1 MAIAALALS
10 VDSRSALCALIS
22 RYLLVMASQP
32 RSSARTVHIFNAMF
46 DIARRNFKSPSL
58 LIWSL
63 LFALTCG
70 ATPHQAV
77 LGGLRGEEVN
87 NNRLGA
93 VASENKVCS
102 QIGIDLLKAGGNAAD
117 AVSLASRVLGA
128 MLTRVEARWHSA
140 LCWRHRQGLLRRS
153 LGRYSLTA
161 ARFTS

>member
-1 MAIAALALS
+1 
-10 VDSRSALCALIS
+10 
-22 RYLLVMASQP
+22 
-32 RSSARTVHIFNAMF
+32 MF
-46 DIARRNFKSPSL
+46 DIARRDFKPLSV

-77 LGGLRGEEVN
+77 LGGLRGQEAN

-117 AVSLASRVLGA
+117 AVSLGFCLVGA
-128 MLTRVEARWHSA
+128 MLTRLQARGHGA
-140 LCWRHRQGLLRRS
+140 LYWRHRQGLLPRS
-153 LGRYSLTA
+153 LEGHTLMA
-161 ARFTS
+161 ARFAS

>member
-1 MAIAALALS
+1 
-10 VDSRSALCALIS
+10 
-22 RYLLVMASQP
+22 
-32 RSSARTVHIFNAMF
+32 MF
-46 DIARRNFKSPSL
+46 DIARGTLKPLFV

-70 ATPHQAV
+70 ATPQQAI

-117 AVSLASRVLGA
+117 AVSLAFCLVCAPLIRL
-128 MLTRVEARWHSA
+128 EARWYGA
-140 LCWRHRQGLLRRS
+140 LCWRYRQGLLPRS
-153 LGRYSLTA
+153 LDEHSLTGV
-161 ARFTS
+161 RFAS